1 LIPGSWRE
9 EGTPQNSL
17 HSMQQ
22 INVQRNASS
31 TAKEV
36 REKFKTYFM
45 STEGQLTWQYQ
56 YI

>member
-1 LIPGSWRE
+1 MIPGSWRE

-22 INVQRNASS
+22 MNVQINASS

-45 STEGQLTWQYQ
+45 SKEGELPWQYQ